1 MKKKIELSESL
12 EDYLEV
18 ILDLEH
24 EKKVARAKDIARK
37 LGIQPGSVTGGL
49 KSLVEKKLIN
59 YEPYSFITL
68 TPEGARIA
76 RAITRRHR
84 VLKDFLL
91 KVLQLDEGTAEAAAC
106 RMEHAVDEVSVERLV
121 DFVEYLFACPR
132 TGDAWIQSFVD
143 YTRSGK
149 KSWEK
154 CAACLDDCRDRHLE
168 NREEES

>member
-1 MKKKIELSESL
+1 MRKNVELSESL

-18 ILDLEH
+18 ILDLEQ

-68 TPEGARIA
+68 TSEGARIA
-76 RAITRRHR
+76 TAIARRHR
-84 VLKDFLL
+84 VLKDFLS
-91 KVLQLDEGTAEAAAC
+91 KILQLDEDTAEAAAC

-121 DFVEYLFACPR
+121 DFVEYLFECPR

-154 CAACLDDCRDRHLE
+154 CAACLDGCRDRHLE
-168 NREEES
+168 NRETDS

>member
-1 MKKKIELSESL
+1 MKKIIELSESL

-18 ILDLEH
+18 ILDLER

-68 TPEGARIA
+68 TSEGARIA
-76 RAITRRHR
+76 KAITRRHSA
-84 VLKDFLL
+84 LKDFLS
-91 KVLQLDEGTAEAAAC
+91 KVLQLDEEIAEVAAC

-132 TGDAWIQSFVD
+132 TGDAWIQSFID

-168 NREEES
+168 NREEEA

>member
-1 MKKKIELSESL
+1 MKNNIELSESL

-18 ILDLEH
+18 ILDLQLK
-24 EKKVARAKDIARK
+24 KKVARAKDIARK

-68 TPEGARIA
+68 TSEGTRIA
-76 RAITRRHR
+76 KAVTRRHR

-91 KVLQLDEGTAEAAAC
+91 KVLQLDEATAEAAAC

-121 DFVEYLFACPR
+121 DFVEYLFSCPR
-132 TGDAWIQSFVD
+132 AGDGWIQSFVE
-143 YTRSGK
+143 YTRTGK
-149 KSWEK
+149 KSREK
-154 CAACLDDCRDRHLE
+154 CAACLEDCRERHLAS
-168 NREEES
+168 REM